1 MKTKRSNQMVTS
13 NDINFVLDEIEKDK
27 RVKILYACEA
37 GSRAW
42 GFESNDSDYDV
53 RFIYLNRPEW
63 YLSISEKPR
72 DVIEHVHKETDLDI
86 VGWDLR
92 KTLRLLKKT
101 NPALMEWLNS
111 DIVYRSEVH
120 FMRQLI
126 LSSMEYYSPTPL
138 LYHYLHMARGNIRE
152 YLKGDTEVWLKKYL
166 YVVRPLM
173 ACNWLEMF
181 TEMPPIN
188 FQQLYNTVIDHR
200 LSKRIIFH
208 QQIKDD
214 LDDLVRRKMNG
225 DELSFGPVI
234 PSIQMFIRE
243 EVDRLS
249 AIEKN
254 GGKGWP
260 KSNSPKNF
268 DSLNN
273 LLRNTLEYYKNF

>member
-1 MKTKRSNQMVTS
+1 MVTS
-13 NDINFVLDEIEKDK
+13 NDINLVLDRIEKDK
-27 RVKILYACEA
+27 QVKILYACEA

-42 GFESNDSDYDV
+42 GFQSKDSDYDV

-63 YLSISEKPR
+63 YISISEKPR
-72 DVIEHVHKETDLDI
+72 DVIEHVHKETDLDV

-173 ACNWLEMF
+173 ACNWIE
-181 TEMPPIN
+181 I
-188 FQQLYNTVIDHR
+188 YNTVPPVNFEDLYKRVIDVR
-200 LSKRIIFH
+200 KMSPKLLK
-208 QQIKDD
+208 D
-214 LDDLVRRKMNG
+214 LDDLVLRKKAG
-225 DELSFGPVI
+225 DELSFGPII
-234 PSIQMFIRE
+234 PSIHDFIRT
-243 EVDRLS
+243 EVDRLT
-249 AIEKN
+249 AEEKS
-254 GGKGWP
+254 GGKNWP
-260 KSNSPKNF
+260 KAISPKNF
-268 DSLNN
+268 EMLNA